1 MKPSSNALIMEKEIS
16 IKNLSKAFGKVQA
29 LDNVSLQVEKGEL
42 FGLIGP
48 DGAGKST
55 LFNLLVTLLNPDSG
69 QAELAGLD
77 MLRDYKKIRKIIGYL
92 PGQFS
97 LYGDLSCQENLE
109 FFATLYG
116 ESVEDNYELIRP
128 IWEQLLPFKNRKAA
142 ALSGGM
148 KQKLALCCALV
159 HKPQILFLD
168 EPTTGVDPVSRK
180 ELWEILKKLKEVN
193 ITVFVS
199 TSYMDEATLCNRIAL
214 IQNGHILGC
223 DTPANI
229 QAAYKGHL
237 FSLHTNTIYDLLQYL
252 SDYNAEDI
260 YPSGQCVNVVL
271 RSKEESEALLSY
283 IAKSNIVIN
292 EAKYVQPTIEDCF
305 IQLMKNT

>member
-1 MKPSSNALIMEKEIS
+1 MEKRKEID
-16 IKNLSKAFGKVQA
+16 IKNLSKSFGRVKA
-29 LDNVSLQVEKGEL
+29 LDNVSLSVEKGEL

-69 QAELAGLD
+69 RAEIAGLD
-77 MLRDYKKIRKIIGYL
+77 LLQDYRKIRKILGYL

-97 LYGDLSCQENLE
+97 LYGDLSCMENLE

-116 ESVEDNYELIRP
+116 ETIEDNYELIRP

-159 HKPQILFLD
+159 HKPRILFLD

-180 ELWEILKKLKEVN
+180 ELWEILKQLK
-193 ITVFVS
+193 
-199 TSYMDEATLCNRIAL
+199 
-214 IQNGHILGC
+214 
-223 DTPANI
+223 
-229 QAAYKGHL
+229 
-237 FSLHTNTIYDLLQYL
+237 
-252 SDYNAEDI
+252 
-260 YPSGQCVNVVL
+260 
-271 RSKEESEALLSY
+271 KE
-283 IAKSNIVIN
+283 
-292 EAKYVQPTIEDCF
+292 
-305 IQLMKNT
+305 

>member
-1 MKPSSNALIMEKEIS
+1 MEKEIS
-16 IKNLSKAFGKVQA
+16 VNNLSKAFGKVQA

-55 LFNLLVTLLNPDSG
+55 LFNILVTLLNPDNG
-69 QAELAGLD
+69 EAELAGLD

-97 LYGDLSCQENLE
+97 LYGDLSCWENLE

-214 IQNGHILGC
+214 IQNGRILGC

-229 QAAYKGHL
+229 QAAYTGHL
-237 FSLHTNTIYDLLQYL
+237 FSIQTNTIYRLLQYL
-252 SDYNAEDI
+252 SDYPAEDI

-271 RSKEESEALLSY
+271 NHKEESEALMNY
-283 IAKSNIVIN
+283 IALSNIAVS
-292 EAKYVQPTIEDCF
+292 ESKYIQPTIEDCF
-305 IQLMKNT
+305 IQLMRHS

>member
-1 MKPSSNALIMEKEIS
+1 MEKRKEIE
-16 IKNLSKAFGKVQA
+16 IKSLSKSFGKVKA
-29 LDNVSLQVEKGEL
+29 LDNVSLSVEKGEL

-55 LFNLLVTLLNPDSG
+55 LFNLLVTLLNPDGG
-69 QAELAGLD
+69 QAEIAGMDL
-77 MLRDYKKIRKIIGYL
+77 LQDYKKIRKIIGYL

-97 LYGDLSCQENLE
+97 LYGDLSCMENLE

-116 ESVEDNYELIRP
+116 ENIEDNYELIRP
-128 IWEQLLPFKNRKAA
+128 IWEQLLPFKNRKAS

-159 HKPQILFLD
+159 HKPEILFLD

-180 ELWEILKKLKEVN
+180 ELWGILQRLKEDN

-214 IQNGHILGC
+214 IQNGKILGC
-223 DTPANI
+223 DTPDNI
-229 QAAYKGHL
+229 KSAFKGNL
-237 FSLHTNTIYDLLQYL
+237 FSIQTDDIYRMLQYL
-252 SDYNAEDI
+252 DNYPAEDI
-260 YPSGQCVNVVL
+260 YASGQCVNVVL
-271 RSKEESEALLSY
+271 KHIEDAENLSAY
-283 IAKSNIVIN
+283 IHQSGIAVN
-292 EAKYVQPTIEDCF
+292 ECKFVKPAIEDCF
-305 IQLMKNT
+305 IQLMRNT

>member
-1 MKPSSNALIMEKEIS
+1 MEKRKEIE
-16 IKNLSKAFGKVQA
+16 IKSLSKSFGKVKA
-29 LDNVSLQVEKGEL
+29 LDNVSLSVEKGEL

-55 LFNLLVTLLNPDSG
+55 LFNLLVTLLNPDGG
-69 QAELAGLD
+69 QAEIAGMDL
-77 MLRDYKKIRKIIGYL
+77 LQDYKKIRKIIGYL

-97 LYGDLSCQENLE
+97 LYGDLSCMENLE

-116 ESVEDNYELIRP
+116 ENIEDNYELIRP
-128 IWEQLLPFKNRKAA
+128 IWEQLLPFKNRKAS

-159 HKPQILFLD
+159 HKPEILFLD

-180 ELWEILKKLKEVN
+180 ELWGILQRLKEDN

-214 IQNGHILGC
+214 IQNGKILGC
-223 DTPANI
+223 DTPDNI
-229 QAAYKGHL
+229 KSAFKGNLFPYKL
-237 FSLHTNTIYDLLQYL
+237 MISTVCCNIWTIIRQKTYMP
-252 SDYNAEDI
+252 A
-260 YPSGQCVNVVL
+260 GNV
-271 RSKEESEALLSY
+271 
-283 IAKSNIVIN
+283 
-292 EAKYVQPTIEDCF
+292 
-305 IQLMKNT
+305 

>member
-1 MKPSSNALIMEKEIS
+1 MEKRKEID
-16 IKNLSKAFGKVQA
+16 IKNLSKSFGRVKAF
-29 LDNVSLQVEKGEL
+29 DNVSLSVEKGEL

-69 QAELAGLD
+69 HAEIAGLD
-77 MLRDYKKIRKIIGYL
+77 LLQDYRKIRKILGYL

-97 LYGDLSCQENLE
+97 LYGDLSCMENLE

-116 ESVEDNYELIRP
+116 ETIEDNYELIRP

-159 HKPQILFLD
+159 HKPRILFLD

-180 ELWEILKKLKEVN
+180 ELWEILKQLKKEN

-214 IQNGHILGC
+214 IQNGRILGC
-223 DTPANI
+223 DTPDNI
-229 QAAYKGHL
+229 KSAFKGYL
-237 FSLHTNTIYDLLQYL
+237 FSIQTPDIYRLLQYMDNY
-252 SDYNAEDI
+252 SVEDV
-260 YPSGQCVNVVL
+260 YASGQCVNVVL
-271 RSKEESEALLSY
+271 SHTEESVDLLNY
-283 IAKSNIVIN
+283 INQSDITIN
-292 EAKYVQPTIEDCF
+292 ESKLVKPTIEDCF
-305 IQLMKNT
+305 IQLMKNA

>member
-1 MKPSSNALIMEKEIS
+1 MEKRKEID
-16 IKNLSKAFGKVQA
+16 IKNLSKSFGRVKA
-29 LDNVSLQVEKGEL
+29 LDNVSLSVEKGEL

-48 DGAGKST
+48 DGAEKST

-69 QAELAGLD
+69 RAEIAGLD
-77 MLRDYKKIRKIIGYL
+77 LLQDYRKIRKILGYL

-97 LYGDLSCQENLE
+97 LYGDLSCMENLE

-116 ESVEDNYELIRP
+116 ETIEDHYELIRP

-159 HKPQILFLD
+159 HKPRILFLD

-180 ELWEILKKLKEVN
+180 ELWEILKQLKKEN

-214 IQNGHILGC
+214 IQNGKILGC
-223 DTPANI
+223 DTPDNI
-229 QAAYKGHL
+229 KSAFKGYL
-237 FSLHTNTIYDLLQYL
+237 FSIQTPDIYRLLQYMDNY
-252 SDYNAEDI
+252 SVEDV
-260 YPSGQCVNVVL
+260 YASGQCVNVVL
-271 RSKEESEALLSY
+271 NHPEESVDLLNY
-283 IAKSNIVIN
+283 INQSDITIN
-292 EAKYVQPTIEDCF
+292 ESKLVKPTIEDCF
-305 IQLMKNT
+305 IQLMKNA